1 MAEKAIKRISAL
13 SGLKN
18 GTMSKEI
25 TAKKSK
31 KKDSKI
37 VKKIKQHMYK
47 WHRAIGLITI
57 IPVIF
62 WTLSGLMHPFMAHFF
77 KPEIAH
83 DRLEQQIIDKSQLHY
98 SIQEVLQKNE
108 LTQFKNFRIVTFNN
122 KTYYQLKTI
131 IGELWYF
138 DTSTAEKLENGDQKY
153 AEWLSRYF
161 LDDQK
166 STIKKS
172 EIVTE
177 FNSQYKY
184 VNRYLPVYKL
194 SFERP
199 DAMEVYVETSSGKLA
214 TYNPVSRQWFI
225 WFFDTFHNWSFIDAI
240 SNNSIRIIT
249 MILLLSIIGF
259 SALSGILIYGL
270 LWKQFKKTDSLQPK
284 KGLRK
289 YHRQIGIWISLF
301 TLTFAFSGAYH
312 ATTKWEPYT
321 LSQMVYEPTFETEE
335 IPGANNKV
343 DLDWNRFQNMSII
356 TLNDTTYYRCQ
367 LAEKETKRFR
377 KPKSDSKWNK
387 KENTKSEIVYIN
399 ATTNKIAPNLDLEYA
414 EFLAYYFTDGAP
426 KASCCEMIDTLE
438 DDSLPSFENIKLLES
453 KVLTDFES
461 REYGFVNKRLPVVKL
476 AYDTP
481 ETTTYFIETS
491 TSRLAAV
498 INNSDRVEGYSFA
511 ILHKFLFMDW
521 AGKNI
526 RDLTMV
532 LAALTILVVSILGF
546 ILFLKR

>member
-1 MAEKAIKRISAL
+1 
-13 SGLKN
+13 
-18 GTMSKEI
+18 MSKEI
-25 TAKKSK
+25 KRKNPSK

-37 VKKIKQHMYK
+37 IKKIKQHMYK
-47 WHRAIGLITI
+47 WHRTIGLITI
-57 IPVIF
+57 VPVIF

-83 DRLEQQIIDKSQLHY
+83 DKIEQQPVTKNELQY
-98 SIQEVLQKNE
+98 SIQEVLQKNNISE
-108 LTQFKNFRIVTFNN
+108 FKNFRIVTFNN
-122 KTYYQLKTI
+122 AAFYQVKTI
-131 IGELWYF
+131 TGDLLYF
-138 DTSTAEKLENGDQKY
+138 DTLNAKKLINGDQKY

-166 STIKKS
+166 SSVKKS
-172 EIVTE
+172 EVITE
-177 FNSQYKY
+177 FTSQYKY
-184 VNRYLPVYKL
+184 VNRYLPVYKI
-194 SFERP
+194 SFDRP
-199 DAMEVYVETSSGKLA
+199 DAMQVYVETSSSKLA
-214 TYNPVSRQWFI
+214 TYNPTSRQTFI

-240 SNNSIRIIT
+240 TNNSVRIIT

-321 LSQMVYEPTFETEE
+321 LSQMIYEPTFT
-335 IPGANNKV
+335 IKDITLPNNNL
-343 DLDWNRFQNMSII
+343 DLDWNRFQNSSII
-356 TLNDTTYYRCQ
+356 TLNNTTYYRCQ
-367 LAEKETKRFR
+367 LAEKENKKFK
-377 KPKSDSKWNK
+377 KPKSDSNSKWDK
-387 KENTKSEIVYIN
+387 KGDPKSEVVYIN
-399 ATTNKIAPNLDLEYA
+399 ATTNKITPNTDLQYA

-426 KASCCEMIDTLE
+426 KAACCEMVETNEEPEISLE
-438 DDSLPSFENIKLLES
+438 NVKLLET

-461 REYGFVNKRLPVVKL
+461 REYGFVNKRLPVIKL

-481 ETTTYFIETS
+481 DKTTYFIETS
-491 TSRLAAV
+491 TSRLAA
-498 INNSDRVEGYSFA
+498 IIKNGDKVEGYSFA

-532 LAALTILVVSILGF
+532 LAALAILIVSILGF
-546 ILFLKR
+546 ILFLKK

>member
-1 MAEKAIKRISAL
+1 MNKEIKR
-13 SGLKN
+13 KN
-18 GTMSKEI
+18 S
-25 TAKKSK
+25 SK

-37 VKKIKQHMYK
+37 IKKIKQHMYK
-47 WHRAIGLITI
+47 WHRIIGLITI
-57 IPVIF
+57 VPVIF
-62 WTLSGLMHPFMAHFF
+62 WILSGLMHPFMAHFF

-83 DRLEQQIIDKSQLHY
+83 DKIEQQFISKDKLQF
-98 SIQEVLQKNE
+98 SIQEVLKKNDITE
-108 LTQFKNFRIVTFNN
+108 FKNFRIVTFNN
-122 KTYYQLKTI
+122 TTFYQIKTI
-131 IGELWYF
+131 TGELLYF
-138 DTSTAEKLENGDQKY
+138 DTSTTKKLADGDKKY

-166 STIKKS
+166 SAVKKS
-172 EIVTE
+172 EIITE
-177 FNSQYKY
+177 FTSQYKY
-184 VNRYLPVYKL
+184 VNRYLPIHKI
-194 SFERP
+194 SFDRP
-199 DAMEVYVETSSGKLA
+199 DSMQVYVETSSSKLA
-214 TYNPVSRQWFI
+214 TYNPTSRQAFI

-240 SNNSIRIIT
+240 TNNSVRIIT
-249 MILLLSIIGF
+249 MIFLLSIIGF

-270 LWKQFKKTDSLQPK
+270 LWKQFKKTDKLQPK

-289 YHRQIGIWISLF
+289 YHRQIGIWVSLF

-335 IPGANNKV
+335 ISLLNTNLN
-343 DLDWNRFQNMSII
+343 LDWNRFQNSSII
-356 TLNDTTYYRCQ
+356 TLNDTIYYRCQ
-367 LAEKETKRFR
+367 LAEKGDKKFKKTD
-377 KPKSDSKWNK
+377 SGSKWNK
-387 KENTKSEIVYIN
+387 KETPKSEIIYIN
-399 ATTNKIAPNLDLEYA
+399 ATTNTITPNIDLQYA
-414 EFLAYYFTDGAP
+414 AYLAYYFTDGAP
-426 KASCCEMIDTLE
+426 KASCCEMVETSE
-438 DDSLPSFENIKLLES
+438 ETPQPSLENIKLIES

-481 ETTTYFIETS
+481 EKTTYFIETS

-498 INNSDRVEGYSFA
+498 VTNSDKIEGYSFA

-532 LAALTILVVSILGF
+532 LAALAILIVSALGF
-546 ILFLKR
+546 ILFLKK